1 MYIHEVISAPD
12 SRASFCLLIL
22 LFVKLAL
29 EDDLPADHGQFW
41 GSTLNLGELYV
52 FHYMYI
58 YIYTYVYLQ
67 MYMYT
72 RLNWISQHFEDIRPS
87 ELGAQL
93 MEIYQVPPL
102 MSRWS
107 SALGLASQ
115 EKPACGMD
123 LLNRQGDFNQEK
135 VWRFDHHN
143 IGIREKS
150 NERKALA

>member
-58 YIYTYVYLQ
+58 YIYVYIYICIYIYIHIQ
-67 MYMYT
+67 MY
-72 RLNWISQHFEDIRPS
+72 
-87 ELGAQL
+87 
-93 MEIYQVPPL
+93 IYRCICIHV
-102 MSRWS
+102 
-107 SALGLASQ
+107 
-115 EKPACGMD
+115 
-123 LLNRQGDFNQEK
+123 
-135 VWRFDHHN
+135 
-143 IGIREKS
+143 
-150 NERKALA
+150 